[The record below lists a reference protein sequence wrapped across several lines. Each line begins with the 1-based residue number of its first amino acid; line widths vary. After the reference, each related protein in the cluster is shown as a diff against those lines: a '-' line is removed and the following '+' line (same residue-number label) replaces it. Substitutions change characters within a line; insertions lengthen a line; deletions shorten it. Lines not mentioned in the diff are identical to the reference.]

1 MSSLEEELKRLRNR
15 IALKSGIA
23 QYSVFKDEQLEELL
37 KRKPK
42 TIDELTSI
50 KGFPKN
56 GARVAKWG
64 QDIIRVFQH
73 NESPSRRTNKLEI

>member
-15 IALKSGIA
+15 LALKSGIA

-37 KRKPK
+37 KIKPK
-42 TIDELTSI
+42 TIDELVSI

-56 GARVAKWG
+56 GARVTKWG
-64 QDIIRVFQH
+64 QEIIRVFQH
-73 NESPSRRTNKLEI
+73 RESPSGQTNKLEI

>member
-1 MSSLEEELKRLRNR
+1 MNNLEEELKRLRNR
-15 IALKSGIA
+15 LALKNGIA

-42 TIDELTSI
+42 TIDELVSI

-64 QDIIRVFQH
+64 QDIIRVFQYR
-73 NESPSRRTNKLEI
+73 ESPSGQTNKLEI